1 VHAAFRRRGVLVLTF
16 LTLTLAALALYIP
29 RTYRALA
36 VVGDS
41 AELVTAAA
49 TWGVPHAPGYPL
61 YTLVAHL
68 ATRVPAFE
76 LPFRVHVTSALFHAA
91 TVGVVGCLVA
101 LLTESLAAMVIAAAT
116 LALERTFFAGS
127 LYAEVF
133 PLNDLFFACLL
144 FFGAVIERDERAR
157 AEAESPPNAR
167 STRVPALASAVT
179 LGLAFA
185 HQHMIVLAVPALAIL
200 VGPALL
206 RYADERPRAAEALV
220 LGTFALG
227 ALPYALIPLAASRGP
242 LPSWGDVRDL
252 RGLVHLATRQDYGGV
267 LRASRHAA
275 QGQLLER
282 LDAFLLSTGQSFG
295 AVGTLL
301 ALIGIGRGWRG
312 HRTMTIALLVAFLCT
327 GPLFAA
333 MNTFDIHSQ
342 YRILFFER
350 FATMSHVPV
359 AVLVGLGAA
368 WAQQR
373 LRDPE
378 LIPSLSPQRAA
389 AFSRAAFGLVA
400 ILTTAPLLDSTV
412 AFDFAEN
419 TRGAIYAHDLVDS
432 AADGALVL
440 LKSDMASQAALFAC
454 AVEHRCGDR
463 IVITPGQLW
472 MPWKKR
478 ELQRRYPTLLLPPDN
493 VAAPARWLAEHNG
506 ATRSVFVHP
515 ELLDEVVRGDLAS
528 LPSGLLFRVYP
539 DQRSLY
545 ADLAAFRGGAAAIT
559 TRQRCDGCVQVRGER
574 PSFAAD
580 AQLTRIYDAAV
591 RAHEDAARALGLSW
605 DAEGLAAW
613 RKAR

>member
-1 VHAAFRRRGVLVLTF
+1 MHAAFRLRGVIF
-16 LTLTLAALALYIP
+16 LTLTLAALALYVP

-36 VVGDS
+36 VIGDS

-68 ATRVPAFE
+68 ATRVPAFD

-101 LLTESLAAMVIAAAT
+101 LLTESLAAVGIAAAS
-116 LALERTFFAGS
+116 LALGSTFFAGS

-144 FFGAVIERDERAR
+144 FFGAVIERDERIG

-185 HQHMIVLAVPALAIL
+185 HQHMIVLAIPALAIL
-200 VGPALL
+200 VGPAFL
-206 RYADERPRAAEALV
+206 RCAGERPRAARALV
-220 LGTFALG
+220 LGTLALG

-242 LPSWGDVRDL
+242 LPSWGGVHDL
-252 RGLVHLATRQDYGGV
+252 RALVELATRHDYGGV

-282 LDAFLLSTGQSFG
+282 LDAFLLSTYQSFG
-295 AVGTLL
+295 AIGTLL
-301 ALIGIGRGWRG
+301 ALIGIGSGWRR
-312 HRTMTIALLVAFLCT
+312 HRATSVALLVAFFST

-333 MNTFDIHSQ
+333 MNTFDIHSD

-368 WAQQR
+368 WAKQR
-373 LRDPE
+373 LGDPD
-378 LIPSLSPQRAA
+378 LIPRLPPRRAA
-389 AFSRAAFGLVA
+389 AFSRASFGLVA
-400 ILTTAPLLDSTV
+400 IAATLPLLDSI
-412 AFDFAEN
+412 AALDFAEN
-419 TRGAIYAHDLVDS
+419 TRGRTYAHDLVDS
-432 AADGALVL
+432 ATDGALVL

-463 IVITPGQLW
+463 IVIIPGQLW

-478 ELQRRYPTLLLPPDN
+478 ELQRRYPALPLPPDD
-493 VAAPARWLAEHNG
+493 VAAPARWLAEHSQG
-506 ATRSVFVHP
+506 TRSVFVHP
-515 ELLDEVVRGDLAS
+515 ELLEEVVRSDLAS

-539 DQRSLY
+539 DQRSFH
-545 ADLAAFRGGAAAIT
+545 ADIPAFRGASSAIA
-559 TRQRCDGCVQVRGER
+559 TRQRCEGCVLVRGAR

-580 AQLTRIYDAAV
+580 AQLARIYDAAV
-591 RAHEDAARALGLSW
+591 SAHEDTARALGLSR
-605 DAEGLAAW
+605 DADGLARW

>member
-1 VHAAFRRRGVLVLTF
+1 VQAAFRRRGVLF
-16 LTLTLAALALYIP
+16 LTLTLAALALYVP

-36 VVGDS
+36 MIGDS

-68 ATRVPAFE
+68 ATRLPAFD
-76 LPFRVHVTSALFHAA
+76 LPFRVHVTSAFFHAA

-101 LLTESLAAMVIAAAT
+101 LLTESVAAAVIAAAI
-116 LALERTFFAGS
+116 LALGRTFFAGS

-144 FFGAVIERDERAR
+144 FFGAVIARDERAR
-157 AEAESPPNAR
+157 AEASSPPHAR
-167 STRVPALASAVT
+167 TTRVPTLAAAAT
-179 LGLAFA
+179 LGLAFG
-185 HQHMIVLAVPALAIL
+185 HQQMIVLAIPALAIL
-200 VGPALL
+200 VAPALL
-206 RYADERPRAAEALV
+206 RYAGERPRAAGALI
-220 LGTFALG
+220 LGTLALG
-227 ALPYALIPLAASRGP
+227 ALPYALIPVAASRGP

-252 RGLVHLATRQDYGGV
+252 QGLVHLATRQDYGGV
-267 LRASRHAA
+267 LRASRHAS

-282 LDAFLLSTGQSFG
+282 LDAFLLSTCQSFG
-295 AVGTLL
+295 AVGTVL
-301 ALIGIGRGWRG
+301 AVLGIGSGWR
-312 HRTMTIALLVAFLCT
+312 RERAASTALLVAFLCT

-333 MNTFDIHSQ
+333 MNAFDIHSD
-342 YRILFFER
+342 YRLFFFER
-350 FATMSHVPV
+350 FATMSQVPV
-359 AVLVGLGAA
+359 AVFVGLGAA
-368 WAQQR
+368 WAEQR
-373 LRDPE
+373 LADPE
-378 LIPSLSPQRAA
+378 LLPRLPPQRLA
-389 AFSRAAFGLVA
+389 AFSRAAFGFVA
-400 ILTTAPLLDSTV
+400 VLATAPLLDSTV
-412 AFDFAEN
+412 ALDFAEN
-419 TRGAIYAHDLVDS
+419 PHGAVYARDLVDS

-478 ELQRRYPTLLLPPDN
+478 ELQRRYPALLLPPDD
-493 VAAPARWLAEHNG
+493 VVAPARWLAEQNQ
-506 ATRSVFVHP
+506 ATRSVFIHP
-515 ELLDEVVRGDLAS
+515 ELLDEVVRGDRAS

-545 ADLAAFRGGAAAIT
+545 ADLAAFRGEAAAIT
-559 TRQRCDGCVQVRGER
+559 TRQRCEGCALVRGAR

-580 AQLTRIYDAAV
+580 AQLARIYDAAV
-591 RAHEDAARALGLSW
+591 SAHEDAARALGLSW
-605 DAEGLAAW
+605 DAELLATW

>member
-1 VHAAFRRRGVLVLTF
+1 VHAAFRRRGVIF
-16 LTLTLAALALYIP
+16 LTLTLAALALYVP

-61 YTLVAHL
+61 YTLVARL
-68 ATRVPAFE
+68 ATRVPAFD

-101 LLTESLAAMVIAAAT
+101 LLTESLAAVAVAAAT
-116 LALERTFFAGS
+116 LALGRTFFAGS

-144 FFGAVIERDERAR
+144 FFGAVIGRDERAP
-157 AEAESPPNAR
+157 AEAETPPHAR
-167 STRVPALASAVT
+167 SMRVPAVASAVT
-179 LGLAFA
+179 FGLALA

-200 VGPALL
+200 VLPALL
-206 RYADERPRAAEALV
+206 RYAEERPRAAEALV
-220 LGTFALG
+220 LGAFALG
-227 ALPYALIPLAASRGP
+227 ALPYALIPWAASRGP
-242 LPSWGDVRDL
+242 LPSWGDARDL
-252 RGLVHLATRQDYGGV
+252 RALVHLVTRQDYGGV
-267 LRASRHAA
+267 LRASRHAS
-275 QGQLLER
+275 QGHLLER
-282 LDAFLLSTGQSFG
+282 LDAFLLGTCQSFG
-295 AVGTLL
+295 AVGTVL
-301 ALIGIGRGWRG
+301 ALLGIMSGWR
-312 HRTMTIALLVAFLCT
+312 RDRATWVALLVAFLCT

-333 MNTFDIHSQ
+333 MNAFDIHSD
-342 YRILFFER
+342 YRVLFFER

-368 WAQQR
+368 WAAQR
-373 LRDPE
+373 LGDPE
-378 LIPSLSPQRAA
+378 LIPSLPPQRAA

-400 ILTTAPLLDSTV
+400 IVAIAPLLDSTV
-412 AFDFAEN
+412 VFDFAED
-419 TRGAIYAHDLVDS
+419 TRGATYAHDLVDS
-432 AADGALVL
+432 ATDGALVL

-463 IVITPGQLW
+463 IVVTPGQLW

-478 ELQRRYPTLLLPPDN
+478 ELQRRYPALPLPPDD
-493 VAAPARWLAEHNG
+493 VAAPARWLAEHNQK
-506 ATRSVFVHP
+506 TRAVFVHP

-545 ADLAAFRGGAAAIT
+545 IDLPAFRGAAAAIT
-559 TRQRCDGCVQVRGER
+559 TRQSCEGCVLVRGER

-580 AQLTRIYDAAV
+580 AQLARIYDAAV

-605 DAEGLAAW
+605 DAEGLAKW